1 MELSF
6 DCVTSARSRQ
16 GLPGPMEIAPV
27 SSAPS
32 RLTSHA
38 QPERSESEGAYQER
52 RRTTRTPRLDAARA
66 ASGVLHLVDVSSFGC
81 CVRNA
86 DRGIGPGHFVA
97 LHFPVLGAINGYVR
111 WREDDSV
118 GIEFCRELSREAERA
133 LSTSE
138 MLEAV
143 RRL

>member
-1 MELSF
+1 M
-6 DCVTSARSRQ
+6 
-16 GLPGPMEIAPV
+16 

-32 RLTSHA
+32 RLTSHT
-38 QPERSESEGAYQER
+38 QLERPESEGACLER
-52 RRTTRTPRLDAARA
+52 RRAIRTARLDAARA
-66 ASGVLHLVDVSSFGC
+66 AAGALHLVDVSSFGC

-97 LHFPVLGAINGYVR
+97 LHVAALGAINGYVR
-111 WREDDSV
+111 WREDESM
-118 GIEFCRELSREAERA
+118 GIEFCRELTREAERA
-133 LSTSE
+133 LSTIE

>member
-1 MELSF
+1 
-6 DCVTSARSRQ
+6 
-16 GLPGPMEIAPV
+16 MEIAPV

-32 RLTSHA
+32 RLTSHDK
-38 QPERSESEGAYQER
+38 QERSELEGAYQER
-52 RRTTRTPRLDAARA
+52 RRTVRTARLDAARA
-66 ASGVLHLVDVSSFGC
+66 SAGALHLVDVSSFGC
-81 CVRNA
+81 CVRHA

-97 LHFPVLGAINGYVR
+97 LHFPTLGAINGYVR

-118 GIEFCRELSREAERA
+118 GIEFCRELGRDAERA
-133 LSTSE
+133 LSTTE

>member
-1 MELSF
+1 MENTA
-6 DCVTSARSRQ
+6 V
-16 GLPGPMEIAPV
+16 P
-27 SSAPS
+27 SAPS

-38 QPERSESEGAYQER
+38 RQDHTESEGAYQDR
-52 RRTTRTPRLDAARA
+52 RRTSRTARSDAARA
-66 ASGVLHLVDVSSFGC
+66 GAGALHLVDVSSFGC
-81 CVRNA
+81 CVRHA

-97 LHFPVLGAINGYVR
+97 LHFPTLGAINGYVR
-111 WREDDSV
+111 WREDDSI
-118 GIEFCRELSREAERA
+118 GIEFCRELGREAERA